1 MNVTTT
7 DLKQRTGQVL
17 DDAQRGPVIIE
28 KHGRVYGAVISR
40 QDLEILEHAK
50 NLKALKNSVQ
60 AGFSQI
66 ENGEYSTRSMS
77 DLANEARRR
86 VEKSVLTSLTGAIH
100 TM

>member
-1 MNVTTT
+1 MTVSAT

-17 DDAQRGPVIIE
+17 DDAQRAPVRIE

-40 QDLEILEHAK
+40 QDLEVLEGAK
-50 NLKALKNSVQ
+50 KLLALQSSVK

-77 DLANEARRR
+77 DLAEEARRR
-86 VEKSVLTSLTGAIH
+86 VEARRAV
-100 TM
+100 